1 MNKVVLGA
9 LVAVLGAS
17 HALAQ
22 HPGRKQDFHPSV
34 SPDGSQAVFYS
45 YREPNFPDLFLLDLG
60 TGQVTNLTGTEN
72 LWEIEPEWSPVD
84 NRIAY
89 SRGASMGTL
98 EVVVHNLDTNEITT
112 LGSGVNASWSP
123 DGTQLIWTHR
133 GDLQI
138 ADVDTGHVRTV
149 EITDLPGQVSEP
161 AWAETDHTL
170 LFVVGSGG
178 EDNNERFD
186 VFWHDMNS
194 GETRQLTDNVN
205 QETHPR
211 LVDNGATLIFAGALE
226 NREPSLYRMTLET
239 GEIGRLF
246 TEEFAAM
253 YTYFPSVGPDGA
265 TIYFEAGDWST
276 GQFNLF
282 AVPSDGAS
290 PPRALVQ
297 N

>member
-1 MNKVVLGA
+1 MNKIFWGIVT
-9 LVAVLGAS
+9 AVICAAS
-17 HALAQ
+17 VLAQ
-22 HPGRKQDFHPSV
+22 HPGRKQDFHPSL
-34 SPDGSQAVFYS
+34 SPDGRQVVFYS

-60 TGQVTNLTGTEN
+60 TGMTTNLTGTES

-89 SRGASMGTL
+89 SRGASMSTL

-112 LGSGVNASWSP
+112 LGLGVNVSWSA
-123 DGTQLIWTHR
+123 DGTQLIWAHR
-133 GDLQI
+133 GELQI
-138 ADVDTGHVRTV
+138 ADVDTGIVRTV
-149 EITDLPGQVSEP
+149 EIANLPGQVSEP
-161 AWAETDHTL
+161 TWAETAHTL
-170 LFVVGSGG
+170 VFVMGSGG

-186 VFWHDMNS
+186 VFWYDMNS
-194 GETRQLTDNVN
+194 GETRQLTDTIN

-211 LVDNGATLIFAGALE
+211 LVDNGASLVFAGALE
-226 NREPSLYRMTLET
+226 NRQPSLYRMNLET
-239 GEIGRLF
+239 GDIHRLF

-265 TIYFEAGDWST
+265 TIYFESGDWST

-282 AVPSDGAS
+282 AVPSDGS
-290 PPRALVQ
+290 EVPRALVE

>member
-1 MNKVVLGA
+1 MKKAVLGV
-9 LVAVLGAS
+9 LVAALGAS

-45 YREPNFPDLFLLDLG
+45 YREPDFPDLFLMDIG
-60 TGQVTNLTGTEN
+60 TGQTANLTSTEN

-89 SRGASMGTL
+89 SRGASMGAL
-98 EVVVHNLDTNEITT
+98 EVVVHDLATNEITR
-112 LGSGVNASWSP
+112 LGSGVNVSWSP
-123 DGTQLIWTHR
+123 DGTQLIWMDR

-138 ADVDTGHVRTV
+138 ADVDTGRVRTI
-149 EITDLPGQVSEP
+149 EIPDLPGQVSEP
-161 AWAETDHTL
+161 AWAETDHSL
-170 LFVVGSGG
+170 VFVVGSGG
-178 EDNNERFD
+178 ENNNERFD

-194 GETRQLTDNVN
+194 GETRQLTDTVN

-226 NREPSLYRMTLET
+226 TREPSLYRMNLET

-246 TEEFAAM
+246 TEEFATM

-265 TIYFEAGDWST
+265 TIYFEAGDWGT

-282 AVPSDGAS
+282 AVPSDGAEA
-290 PPRALVQ
+290 PRALVR